1 MVEISDGIA
10 MQVLVSALGI
20 VAMVATAALI
30 TWYKNLEG
38 RKAPRQ
44 ATPNADLAGGEA

>member
-10 MQVLVSALGI
+10 MQVFISVLGI

-30 TWYKNLEG
+30 KWYRNIEA
-38 RKAPRQ
+38 RKAPRP